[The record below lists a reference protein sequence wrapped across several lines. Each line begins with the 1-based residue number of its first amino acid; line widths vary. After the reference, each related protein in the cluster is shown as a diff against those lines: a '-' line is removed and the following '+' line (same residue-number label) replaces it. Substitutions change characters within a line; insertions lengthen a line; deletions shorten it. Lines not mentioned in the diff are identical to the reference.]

1 MPYVFLIMAILVEV
15 VGTSRLKS
23 TEGLTHLWPTLAG
36 LASWGVSFVL
46 LALAIHRGMQVSVG
60 YALWS
65 GLGTTLIVIIGALFL
80 HEPVTSAKVLGIAL
94 VVAGVIVLNFDGAH

>member
-1 MPYVFLIMAILVEV
+1 MPYVFLILAILVEV

-23 TEGLTHLWPTLAG
+23 TEGLTQVWPTLAG

-46 LALAIHRGMQVSVG
+46 LSLAIQRGMQVSVG

-80 HEPVTSAKVLGIAL
+80 HEPVTTAKVLGIVL

>member
-1 MPYVFLIMAILVEV
+1 VPYVFLIVAILVEV

-23 TEGLTHLWPTLAG
+23 TEGLTHLWPTVAG

-46 LALAIHRGMQVSVG
+46 LSLAIHRGMQVSVS

-65 GLGTTLIVIIGALFL
+65 GLGTALIVVIGALFL
-80 HEPVTSAKVLGIAL
+80 HEPLTAAKAIGIAL
-94 VVAGVIVLNFDGAH
+94 VVAGVIVLNFGGAH